1 MQMEDVVRRRTK
13 AAQDFDAHEDRSDGT
28 HLVSSL
34 GHGLSLVRDEAYTR
48 FDQDVTEHFGADS
61 MQIPVS
67 VKETEAKARTEIE
80 LFLASVAVKRA
91 VSRGYVGDQTWF
103 ADWLL
108 GFRLGELAEKPG
120 VTSRMAK
127 YLAYDDENR
136 RLAFSA
142 IIARTLPSANRAP
155 LVLYQLLPHAADI
168 IVATAFGDSLAAAE
182 ARNKQISHL
191 SGIAECHECHGR
203 PLDNGERC
211 KVCGNPV
218 WSYDWLT
225 EAA

>member
-1 MQMEDVVRRRTK
+1 MQLEEVVQRRTK
-13 AAQDFDAHEDRSDGT
+13 AAGEFDAHEDRNDGT

-34 GHGLSLVRDEAYTR
+34 SHGLSLVRDEAYTR
-48 FDQDVTEHFGADS
+48 FDQDVSEHFGADS

-67 VKETEAKARTEIE
+67 IKETEAKARTEIE
-80 LFLASVAVKRA
+80 LFLDSVVVKRA
-91 VSRGYVGDQTWF
+91 VSRGYVGDQSWF

-108 GFRLGELAEKPG
+108 GFRLGDLAHKPG

-142 IIARTLPSANRAP
+142 LIAKTLPSANRAP

-168 IVATAFGDSLAAAE
+168 VVATAFRDSLAAAE
-182 ARNKQISHL
+182 ARNKQISQL
-191 SGIAECHECHGR
+191 PSIAECHECHGR

-211 KVCGNPV
+211 KVCGSPV
-218 WSYDWLT
+218 WSYAWLT
-225 EAA
+225 DAA